1 MAASLGIGVVQLN
14 FGLNMGDY
22 LAWLPRWTFE
32 TFCYSQDPA
41 TTADWMANWTLF
53 FWAWWVAWAPFVGL
67 LFFVTSADSGALVM
81 ATLIMGLPFMV
92 VVYLI
97 IVGLMRS
104 IRMETAQVD
113 SRAIALHSAISG
125 RTLPSGND
133 LDWENRL
140 DRTSTWPSEQT
151 AHRYV
156 VQSATPARS

>member
-1 MAASLGIGVVQLN
+1 MDAPDVVGGI
-14 FGLNMGDY
+14 
-22 LAWLPRWTFE
+22 
-32 TFCYSQDPA
+32 A
-41 TTADWMANWTLF
+41 TLQ
-53 FWAWWVAWAPFVGL
+53 
-67 LFFVTSADSGALVM
+67 M
-81 ATLIMGLPFMV
+81 ATLIMGLPFM

-125 RTLPSGND
+125 RILPSGND